1 MADIIQTLQ
10 STQDCICGHGVEEA
24 EIQQAEMEL
33 EVKFAEDYYQYLLHF
48 GLVAY
53 DGHELTG
60 ITKSKRLNVVDVT
73 KKARQYTA
81 NVPDDWYVIE
91 ETNIDGIVIWQSSEG
106 AIYQTQPGHTLAM
119 ICKSLSEYI
128 DL

>member
-1 MADIIQTLQ
+1 MDNIIQTLQ
-10 STQDCICGHGVEEA
+10 SMNDCIHGKGVKES
-24 EIQQAEMEL
+24 EIQQTELEL
-33 EVKFAEDYYQYLLHF
+33 EVKFAGDYRQYLLSF

-73 KKARQYTA
+73 KKARQYTT

-106 AIYQTQPGHTLAM
+106 TIYQTQPGHTPAV
-119 ICKSLSEYI
+119 ICNSLNEYI

>member
-1 MADIIQTLQ
+1 MSRIIDKLKAKEFFCCLT
-10 STQDCICGHGVEEA
+10 GVTEETVKEA
-24 EIQQAEMEL
+24 EQAL
-33 EVKFAEDYYQYLLHF
+33 EVSFSKEYRDYLFAF
-48 GLVAY
+48 GLASFQ
-53 DGHELTG
+53 GHELTG

-81 NVPDDWYVIE
+81 NVPADWYVIE
-91 ETNIDGIVIWQSSEG
+91 ETNIDGIVIWQSPEC
-106 AIYQTQPGHTLAM
+106 AIYQTQPGHTPTM